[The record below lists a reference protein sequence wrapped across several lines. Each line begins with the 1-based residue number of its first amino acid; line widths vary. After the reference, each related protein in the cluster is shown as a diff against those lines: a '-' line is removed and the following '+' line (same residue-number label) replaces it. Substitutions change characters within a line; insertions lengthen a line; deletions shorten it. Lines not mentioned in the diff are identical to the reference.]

1 MVARS
6 PAVKKALKKLTGGGG
21 TKPSPKIT
29 PLKSLSAKELYDSGF
44 ITGKEYA
51 AAKKK
56 MTPQAIKRMEA
67 EAKAKPKSEKLKQK
81 SIEDN
86 KKEQARLNKK
96 DKKEGSPKMKA
107 EKKAQGLSAGA
118 KRKLKSKDTETIK
131 KLERAA
137 KSLGK
142 DQKGAINR
150 LMAEKQLGN
159 FKGKQQMALATAPA
173 KMADAAKETMMR
185 LYKKLKTG
193 SYSQKEFRDF
203 EAAQRRVKDFM
214 GRRGDTTLKAP
225 KEVLM
230 ARFPEPNVVKEARD
244 KDRLSKIKAVSE
256 KLKSKR
262 ANKAKGGMGLKMPT
276 ADQVGLK
283 KLPTEVRNK
292 MGYMYGGGMAKKPR
306 MGSMD
311 YRKGGLL
318 LVAINMMKKGKKGK

>member
-1 MVARS
+1 MAKLLKGV
-6 PAVKKALKKLTGGGG
+6 LKK
-21 TKPSPKIT
+21 I
-29 PLKSLSAKELYDSGF
+29 SGS
-44 ITGKEYA
+44 G
-51 AAKKK
+51 
-56 MTPQAIKRMEA
+56 
-67 EAKAKPKSEKLKQK
+67 AKPKPAPQIKKETIKKQK
-81 SIEDN
+81 QKPKLSELQELQAQLRNAMTDKKRDKIKNRIAEIKKSDKMKAESAEAN

-96 DKKEGSPKMKA
+96 DKKEGSPKMAA
-107 EKKAQGLSAGA
+107 EIKAQGLSAGA
-118 KRKLKSKDTETIK
+118 KRKLKSKDTKTIK

-142 DQKGAINR
+142 DQKGAINK
-150 LMAEKQLGN
+150 LMAERQPGN
-159 FKGKQQMALATAPA
+159 FKGKQQMLLATAPA

-185 LYKKLKTG
+185 LFKKLKTG
-193 SYSQKEFRDF
+193 NYSQKEFRDF

-262 ANKAKGGMGLKMPT
+262 TNKAQGGMGLKMPT

>member
-1 MVARS
+1 MVAGAVRKLVQKAMKGS
-6 PAVKKALKKLTGGGG
+6 GVKPKPASQIKKESIKKQKQ
-21 TKPSPKIT
+21 KPKLSELQELQAQLRNAMTDKKRDKIKNRIAEIK
-29 PLKSLSAKELYDSGF
+29 KSD
-44 ITGKEYA
+44 
-51 AAKKK
+51 K
-56 MTPQAIKRMEA
+56 MKAESA
-67 EAKAKPKSEKLKQK
+67 EA
-81 SIEDN
+81 N

-107 EKKAQGLSAGA
+107 EIKAQGLSAGA
-118 KRKLKSKDTETIK
+118 KRKLKSKDTKTIT

-142 DQKGAINR
+142 DQKGAINK
-150 LMAEKQLGN
+150 LMAKKQPGN
-159 FKGKQQMALATAPA
+159 FKGKQQMSLATAPA

-203 EAAQRRVKDFM
+203 EAAQRKVKDFM

-225 KEVLM
+225 KEVLI

-262 ANKAKGGMGLKMPT
+262 ANKAQGGMGLKMPT